1 MTVFEQEMRK
11 FFAESPNLSAD
22 TLFSNK
28 VMLTPIGEN
37 LRAKVEF
44 ITTQVSDHYNAL
56 KLSIINRT
64 EGVVD
69 TQVFKFKDIIGMK
82 NGQEPHIWDDHGR
95 VGWYMFNPSLSDRES
110 VQEEIEAYIG
120 MYSDQEMH
128 HGGQTMGGMLLCTAC
143 LYFWLFH

>member
-1 MTVFEQEMRK
+1 MTVFEREMRK
-11 FFAESPNLSAD
+11 IFGESENLSAD
-22 TLFSNK
+22 ALFSNK
-28 VMLTPIGEN
+28 VMIMPISEN

-64 EGVVD
+64 EGVID

-82 NGQEPHIWDDHGR
+82 NGQEPHIWDDRGR
-95 VGWYMFNPSLSDRES
+95 VGWYMFNPSLADRES

-120 MYSDQEMH
+120 MYSNQEMY
-128 HGGQTMGGMLLCTAC
+128 HGEQTMGSM
-143 LYFWLFH
+143 